1 MAVYDENY
9 ENALDKALEVFNS
22 QMTSKATTDSA
33 PKENSL
39 SVQST
44 SQDNSHRDAEATT
57 QNKGYSFYSAR
68 EFYDDIET
76 ENYLIDG
83 FIQKEA
89 LQMIFGEPGCGK
101 TFTAFD
107 MSCSISCEA
116 IHSWHG
122 RDIEHGD
129 VVYFVGEAVKGA
141 KRRFRGWCVHNN
153 VTPEQTR
160 IHFCDEVF
168 KLDDDSTEHCI
179 DTTISE
185 IRKIC
190 EKPVLIVID
199 TVNVFMGGDE
209 NKTID
214 TDKYLDA
221 NRRLRKEFG
230 CTVLSIHHVGVSPD
244 AKNRARGSS
253 AFKGAMDIEI
263 KVTNQDSIITL
274 TQTKNKDNEKEK
286 PITFKLSAIPI
297 PGCFDKNGRQ
307 ITTCVIEP
315 YKSQVTAATSK
326 PQIKLNKSEQTAN
339 RTYKEAIRRH
349 GIRIKDDDTGHELA
363 AVDIEHWRAVSY
375 ELSYKDKDSTKRGEF
390 RDGRTGLCEK
400 LILIKKVIE
409 GADYYCLDLS
419 SQSKADDA
427 TVIAVS
433 MALHEHEEQQQQAA
447 AQPEP
452 PQPEPQILIP
462 IEPQSE
468 HNEQSAAQP

>member
-315 YKSQVTAATSK
+315 YKSQVTAATSEPK
-326 PQIKLNKSEQTAN
+326 IKLTNNEKFAVETF
-339 RTYKEAIRRH
+339 KEAIKRD

-363 AVDIEHWRAVSY
+363 AVDFRHWRDVFYEKSVS
-375 ELSYKDKDSTKRGEF
+375 DKEGSKKSEF
-390 RDGRTGLCEK
+390 SRVRNTLCNDK
-400 LILIKKVIE
+400 KIIIKKVIE

-427 TVIAVS
+427 TVISVS

-452 PQPEPQILIP
+452 QILIP

-468 HNEQSAAQP
+468 HNDKSAAQP